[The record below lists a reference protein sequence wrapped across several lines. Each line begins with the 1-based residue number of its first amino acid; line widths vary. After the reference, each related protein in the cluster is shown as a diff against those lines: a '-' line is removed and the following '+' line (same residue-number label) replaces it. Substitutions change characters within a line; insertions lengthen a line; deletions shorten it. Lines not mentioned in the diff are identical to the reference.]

1 MRGGLV
7 RRHTIVDGVRWH
19 YRVGGPLDA
28 PPLVMPHGLVIS
40 GRYLL
45 PTARLLV
52 RDFRIFVPDFPGFGR
67 SEKPSGVL
75 DVPGMADAVA
85 RFLAAEGVPHAAF
98 LGNSLGCQ
106 VILELAAHRP
116 ELVARAVLV
125 GPTLDASAG
134 AWGNAWRLLVDAPR
148 ESPLLMLEHLADWA
162 RAGVPRGLR
171 TYQAAL
177 AHPVLERAAQVR
189 CPVMVV
195 RGTRDPV
202 VTISWA
208 RRIAHAI
215 PDASLVEVEGAHAL
229 NYSEPERLVWA
240 VRSFLNGASGTRS
253 PVPEA
258 RQAA

>member
-7 RRHTIVDGVRWH
+7 RRHTQVDGVRWH

-28 PPLVMPHGLVIS
+28 PALIMPHGLVIS

-67 SEKPSGVL
+67 SEKPAQVL
-75 DVPGMADAVA
+75 DVPGMADALA
-85 RFLAAEGVPHAAF
+85 RFMAVEGVPHAAF

-106 VILELAAHRP
+106 VILELAARRR
-116 ELVARAVLV
+116 ELVDRAVLV

-134 AWGNAWRLLVDAPR
+134 AWGNAWRLLRDVPR
-148 ESPLLMLEHLADWA
+148 ESPLLVLEHMVDSA
-162 RAGVPRGLR
+162 RAGLPRALR
-171 TYQAAL
+171 TYQAGL

-202 VTISWA
+202 VPVSWA
-208 RRIAHAI
+208 RRIARAI
-215 PDASLVEVEGAHAL
+215 PDASLVEVAGAHAL

-240 VRSFLNGASGTRS
+240 VRRFLAGAIEASSLG
-253 PVPEA
+253 PAA